1 MGKHE
6 PQIPPADGHE
16 TEHEAA
22 HESDREADYED
33 GYEADRESGYGPE
46 YGAQYEAATEAAPVL
61 GPRQAAARSR
71 SRRKRALVVA
81 SAAGLTLVV
90 GGTAAA
96 AVIVSGGDPQ
106 NATNAAGI
114 PQAQTQTLTVED
126 VEEVPELAEGDEDRS
141 QAAAPQA
148 LTASG
153 AGVLEEPEEEEEPEA
168 EAPSG
173 DAGGSG
179 TSEGT
184 GEGGTCQASF
194 YGDGFHG
201 ATTANGETF
210 DTNAMTAAHK
220 TLPFDTMVKV
230 TNPNNGSSVTVR
242 INDRGPYI
250 DGRCLDLSTA
260 AFDQIIGTGAGVGTV
275 EWEVVG

>member
-6 PQIPPADGHE
+6 PQIPPADGPQAHYE
-16 TEHEAA
+16 GDHEA
-22 HESDREADYED
+22 
-33 GYEADRESGYGPE
+33 E
-46 YGAQYEAATEAAPVL
+46 YAAEYEAATEAAHAV

-71 SRRKRALVVA
+71 SRKKRALVVA
-81 SAAGLTLVV
+81 SAASLTLVV

-106 NATNAAGI
+106 SATSAAGI
-114 PQAQTQTLTVED
+114 PQAQTQTLSVQD
-126 VEEVPELAEGDEDRS
+126 IEEAPEPAEGTEERS

-153 AGVLEEPEEEEEPEA
+153 SGIHEEPEEEQEPEPEA
-168 EAPSG
+168 PSN
-173 DAGGSG
+173 DSG

-184 GEGGTCQASF
+184 GQGGTCEASF

-210 DTNAMTAAHK
+210 DTYGMTAAHK
-220 TLPFDTMVKV
+220 TLPFNTMVKV
-230 TNPNNGSSVTVR
+230 TNPNNGKSVTVR
-242 INDRGPYI
+242 INDRGPFI
-250 DGRCLDLSTA
+250 AGRCLDLSTA
-260 AFDQIIGTGAGVGTV
+260 AFDEIIGTGAGVGTV
-275 EWEVVG
+275 AWEVVG

>member
-1 MGKHE
+1 VGKHE
-6 PQIPPADGHE
+6 PQIPPADDHEVDHE
-16 TEHEAA
+16 TE
-22 HESDREADYED
+22 ADY
-33 GYEADRESGYGPE
+33 
-46 YGAQYEAATEAAPVL
+46 GAEYEAATEAAPVL

-96 AVIVSGGDPQ
+96 AVITAGSDPQ
-106 NATNAAGI
+106 GATNAAGI
-114 PQAQTQTLTVED
+114 PQAQPQSLE
-126 VEEVPELAEGDEDRS
+126 VEEIEDAPGQAEGDDERS

-153 AGVLEEPEEEEEPEA
+153 SDISEEPEEEQEESET
-168 EAPSG
+168 EAPST
-173 DAGGSG
+173 DSGGSN

-184 GEGGTCQASF
+184 GEGGTCEASF

-201 ATTANGETF
+201 ATTASGETF

-242 INDRGPYI
+242 INDRGPFI
-250 DGRCLDLSTA
+250 SGRCLDLSTV
-260 AFDQIIGTGAGVGTV
+260 AFDQVIGTGSGVGTV

>member
-1 MGKHE
+1 MGTNE
-6 PQIPPADGHE
+6 PQIPPADDHE
-16 TEHEAA
+16 
-22 HESDREADYED
+22 
-33 GYEADRESGYGPE
+33 P
-46 YGAQYEAATEAAPVL
+46 ATEAAPVV

-96 AVIVSGGDPQ
+96 AVLITGTDPGT
-106 NATNAAGI
+106 ATNAAGI
-114 PQAQTQTLTVED
+114 PQAQPQTLV
-126 VEEVPELAEGDEDRS
+126 VEEPAPDTEPPQDDQDRT

-148 LTASG
+148 LTATGSDIR
-153 AGVLEEPEEEEEPEA
+153 EEPEEEETTAPE
-168 EAPSG
+168 EPSG
-173 DAGGSG
+173 DTGASEGASGGQ
-179 TSEGT
+179 GT

-210 DTNAMTAAHK
+210 DTYGMTAAHK
-220 TLPFDTMVKV
+220 TLPFNTMVKV
-230 TNPNNGSSVTVR
+230 TNPNNGKSVTVR
-242 INDRGPYI
+242 INDRGPFI
-250 DGRCLDLSTA
+250 AGRCLDLSTA

-275 EWEVVG
+275 AWEVVG

>member
-6 PQIPPADGHE
+6 PQIPPAGD
-16 TEHEAA
+16 HEAG
-22 HESDREADYED
+22 HQDQ
-33 GYEADRESGYGPE
+33 YEADLEADHQAE
-46 YGAQYEAATEAAPVL
+46 YGAEYEAATEAAPVL

-96 AVIVSGGDPQ
+96 AVIATGGDPN

-114 PQAQTQTLTVED
+114 PTAQTQTLSVED
-126 VEEVPELAEGDEDRS
+126 IEEVPEQAEGDEDRS

-153 AGVLEEPEEEEEPEA
+153 SDILEEPEEEEEPEA

-173 DAGGSG
+173 DSGGSG
-179 TSEGT
+179 GGSEGT

-220 TLPFDTMVKV
+220 TLPFNTMVKV

-275 EWEVVG
+275 DWEVVG

>member
-6 PQIPPADGHE
+6 PQIPPADDHDGP
-16 TEHEAA
+16 TEA
-22 HESDREADYED
+22 
-33 GYEADRESGYGPE
+33 E
-46 YGAQYEAATEAAPVL
+46 YGAEYEAATEAAPVL

-96 AVIVSGGDPQ
+96 AVITSGADPGG
-106 NATNAAGI
+106 ATNAAGI
-114 PQAQTQTLTVED
+114 PQAQTQTLAVED
-126 VEEVPELAEGDEDRS
+126 LEDPPEQAEGDDERS

-153 AGVLEEPEEEEEPEA
+153 SDISEEPDEEEEPEP
-168 EAPSG
+168 EAPSE
-173 DAGGSG
+173 DSGGSG
-179 TSEGT
+179 GSEGT
-184 GEGGTCQASF
+184 GEGGTCEASF

-201 ATTANGETF
+201 ATTASGETF

-242 INDRGPYI
+242 INDRGPFI
-250 DGRCLDLSTA
+250 SGRCLDLSTA
-260 AFDQIIGTGAGVGTV
+260 AFDQIIGTGSGVGTV
-275 EWEVVG
+275 AWEVVG